1 MNYLLYELALARTA
15 DLHEEAERGR
25 RAALVRQH
33 PRRAARVRH
42 ALRPAF
48 AAFAA
53 LVVISALLVP
63 AASAQPIDPPSVGVA
78 KATPA
83 QTHTAVPLVAESASS
98 DASAAS
104 SGFDWGDAAVGAA
117 GMLLMLSAGAAGV
130 VIVRRSRERGQTLV
144 AG

>member
-42 ALRPAF
+42 GLRP
-48 AAFAA
+48 AFAA

-63 AASAQPIDPPSVGVA
+63 AARAQPIDPPSVGVA